1 MKKLIGVIKDYF
13 QNLIYYNNKRRL
25 VALSVLL
32 FLIGSIV
39 GGYIYNRITM
49 KILNEIFIA
58 VIINA
63 IIIYMY
69 IIEKNDD
76 ILEKNYL
83 FKIILWSV
91 NICIYGIILFTNY
104 NYIINT
110 FSKIKNNYL
119 PNNLYAVIVSTIIFL
134 VIISIEYT
142 LMFAKIT
149 KAKVTSKGF
158 EVEIDE
164 TNLNNKQNQI
174 LNIMDEMIVSVTDIN
189 ADMDNIVSDF
199 LLGKVLDESNNIK
212 DTYGINELFD
222 CLRNIAT
229 KLFNPSIIVDF
240 ISIEQ
245 LSNIKENFNIPDN
258 IYNRIIARIHSL
270 TDKTNSVFAEN
281 NILFVTYKIQSM
293 IYDELENNRIVAII
307 EFKDKSKTYNGYGR
321 LILDVLKMFDCIFT
335 LQINVVINS

>member
-1 MKKLIGVIKDYF
+1 
-13 QNLIYYNNKRRL
+13 
-25 VALSVLL
+25 
-32 FLIGSIV
+32 
-39 GGYIYNRITM
+39 
-49 KILNEIFIA
+49 
-58 VIINA
+58 
-63 IIIYMY
+63 
-69 IIEKNDD
+69 
-76 ILEKNYL
+76 
-83 FKIILWSV
+83 
-91 NICIYGIILFTNY
+91 
-104 NYIINT
+104 
-110 FSKIKNNYL
+110 
-119 PNNLYAVIVSTIIFL
+119 
-134 VIISIEYT
+134 
-142 LMFAKIT
+142 
-149 KAKVTSKGF
+149 
-158 EVEIDE
+158 
-164 TNLNNKQNQI
+164 
-174 LNIMDEMIVSVTDIN
+174 
-189 ADMDNIVSDF
+189 MDNIVSDF

-270 TDKTNSVFAEN
+270 TDKTNSVFSEN